1 MSTIKN
7 PIPEAAIVRTHCD
20 AIAANAAVLKDVIT
34 GDPTSA
40 AAANTL
46 TGVMR
51 SGDSVNISGF
61 GIFTSK
67 VRDAHPGKN
76 PATGEVITVP
86 AKRVAIFKPAKQLK
100 DAVNS

>member
-1 MSTIKN
+1 MTKSEFISTL
-7 PIPEAAIVRTHCD
+7 AAATD
-20 AIAANAAVLKDVIT
+20 MKKSDVERVI
-34 GDPTSA
+34 A

-76 PATGEVITVP
+76 PATGEAITIAASKVP
-86 AKRVAIFKPAKQLK
+86 AFKAGKALK
-100 DAVNS
+100 DAVQ

>member
-1 MSTIKN
+1 MTKSEFISTL
-7 PIPEAAIVRTHCD
+7 AAATD
-20 AIAANAAVLKDVIT
+20 MKKSDVERVI
-34 GDPTSA
+34 A

-51 SGDSVNISGF
+51 SSDCVNISGF

-76 PATGEVITVP
+76 PATGEAITVP

>member
-1 MSTIKN
+1 MTKSEFISTL
-7 PIPEAAIVRTHCD
+7 AAATGM
-20 AIAANAAVLKDVIT
+20 KKSDVERVI
-34 GDPTSA
+34 A

-76 PATGEVITVP
+76 PATG
-86 AKRVAIFKPAKQLK
+86 AKINIPSTKVAAFKAGKALKEAVAK
-100 DAVNS
+100 

>member
-1 MSTIKN
+1 MTKSEFIYAVAAGASVSKA
-7 PIPEAAIVRTHCD
+7 EADR
-20 AIAANAAVLKDVIT
+20 VI
-34 GDPTSA
+34 A
-40 AAANTL
+40 AAANIL

-76 PATGEVITVP
+76 PATGEAITIP
-86 AKRVAIFKPAKQLK
+86 ARRVAVFKPAKQLK
-100 DAVNS
+100 DALN

>member
-1 MSTIKN
+1 MTKSEFIYAVAAGASVSKV
-7 PIPEAAIVRTHCD
+7 EADR
-20 AIAANAAVLKDVIT
+20 VI
-34 GDPTSA
+34 A
-40 AAANTL
+40 AAANIL

-76 PATGEVITVP
+76 PATGEAITVP

-100 DAVNS
+100 DALN

>member
-1 MSTIKN
+1 MTKSEFIYAVAAGASVSKA
-7 PIPEAAIVRTHCD
+7 EAYR
-20 AIAANAAVLKDVIT
+20 VI
-34 GDPTSA
+34 A
-40 AAANTL
+40 AAANIL

-76 PATGEVITVP
+76 PATGEAITIP
-86 AKRVAIFKPAKQLK
+86 AKRVAVFKPAKQLK
-100 DAVNS
+100 DALN

>member
-1 MSTIKN
+1 MTKS
-7 PIPEAAIVRTHCD
+7 D
-20 AIAANAAVLKDVIT
+20 FIAAVAETANVPKTEADRVIV
-34 GDPTSA
+34 

-51 SGDSVNISGF
+51 SSDSVNISGF

-76 PATGEVITVP
+76 PATGEAITVP

-100 DAVNS
+100 DALN

>member
-1 MSTIKN
+1 MTKSDFISAVAETANVPKT
-7 PIPEAAIVRTHCD
+7 EADRVIV
-20 AIAANAAVLKDVIT
+20 
-34 GDPTSA
+34 
-40 AAANTL
+40 AAANIL

-76 PATGEVITVP
+76 PATGETITIP
-86 AKRVAIFKPAKQLK
+86 AKRAAVFRPAKQLK
-100 DAVNS
+100 DALN

>member
-1 MSTIKN
+1 MTKSEFIYAVAAGASVSKA
-7 PIPEAAIVRTHCD
+7 EADR
-20 AIAANAAVLKDVIT
+20 VI
-34 GDPTSA
+34 A
-40 AAANTL
+40 AAANIF

-76 PATGEVITVP
+76 PATGEAITIP
-86 AKRVAIFKPAKQLK
+86 AKRVAVFKPAKQLK
-100 DAVNS
+100 DALN

>member
-1 MSTIKN
+1 MTKSEFVVTL
-7 PIPEAAIVRTHCD
+7 
-20 AIAANAAVLKDVIT
+20 AVASDLTKQEVERVI
-34 GDPTSA
+34 A

-46 TGVMR
+46 TGIMR

>member
-1 MSTIKN
+1 MTRSEFVSTL
-7 PIPEAAIVRTHCD
+7 AAATD
-20 AIAANAAVLKDVIT
+20 MKKADVERVI
-34 GDPTSA
+34 A

-51 SGDSVNISGF
+51 SGDSANISGF

-76 PATGEVITVP
+76 PATGEAITIP

>member
-1 MSTIKN
+1 MTKSEFVATL
-7 PIPEAAIVRTHCD
+7 AAATD
-20 AIAANAAVLKDVIT
+20 MKKADVERVI
-34 GDPTSA
+34 A

-76 PATGEVITVP
+76 PSTGETITIP

-100 DAVNS
+100 EAVNS

>member
-1 MSTIKN
+1 MTKSEFIFAVAAGASVSKA
-7 PIPEAAIVRTHCD
+7 EADC
-20 AIAANAAVLKDVIT
+20 VI
-34 GDPTSA
+34 S
-40 AAANTL
+40 AAANTI
-46 TGVMR
+46 TSAMR

-76 PATGEVITVP
+76 PSTGETITIP

>member
-1 MSTIKN
+1 MTKSEFIYAVAAGASVSKV
-7 PIPEAAIVRTHCD
+7 EADR
-20 AIAANAAVLKDVIT
+20 VI
-34 GDPTSA
+34 A
-40 AAANTL
+40 AAANIL

-51 SGDSVNISGF
+51 SGDSVNISSF

-76 PATGEVITVP
+76 PATGEAITVP

-100 DAVNS
+100 DALN